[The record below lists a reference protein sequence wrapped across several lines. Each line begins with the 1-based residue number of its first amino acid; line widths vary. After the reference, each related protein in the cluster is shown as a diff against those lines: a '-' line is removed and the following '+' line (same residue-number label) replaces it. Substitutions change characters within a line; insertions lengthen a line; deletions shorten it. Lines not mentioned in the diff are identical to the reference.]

1 MCVCVCVF
9 DVCVMCVCVCVCVCV
24 CLSVVRE
31 HCEKHGTLGRLADR
45 CLPHPSLE
53 SSRFSD
59 VRSEYTQ
66 KQTCVTVTRPLQ
78 NICVHIAHKQLT
90 AYSLLTQSNLAE
102 GEPAYKHDSL
112 FINGLLIAYSDR
124 FPSEQETLVTAE
136 HPYPPTVHSTS
147 PTASRPIPSYPP
159 TPTRS
164 LETLHNIPQ
173 TKESSIAGGSGMY
186 GGGRTSHDTHIAKY
200 SCLRAYES
208 APARRPFGGLATV
221 SADNCQ
227 ENLPFVQKVEGNHQI
242 SRPPVRRRRRG
253 GRGEGRARR
262 GHGRGR
268 LGRGAPYPPTLRG
281 PPPRPLDPYPPPLL
295 PLLPP

>member
-1 MCVCVCVF
+1 M
-9 DVCVMCVCVCVCVCV
+9 
-24 CLSVVRE
+24 
-31 HCEKHGTLGRLADR
+31 
-45 CLPHPSLE
+45 
-53 SSRFSD
+53 
-59 VRSEYTQ
+59 
-66 KQTCVTVTRPLQ
+66 
-78 NICVHIAHKQLT
+78 
-90 AYSLLTQSNLAE
+90 AE
-102 GEPAYKHDSL
+102 GRASPRVAAD
-112 FINGLLIAYSDR
+112 GTWVSDFWGVGYVGSR
-124 FPSEQETLVTAE
+124 VTAE

-173 TKESSIAGGSGMY
+173 TKESSMKEGR
-186 GGGRTSHDTHIAKY
+186 GRTSHDTHIAKY

-227 ENLPFVQKVEGNHQI
+227 ENLPFVQKG
-242 SRPPVRRRRRG
+242 SRETTRSLDRPVRRRRRG
-253 GRGEGRARR
+253 GRGQGRARR

-295 PLLPP
+295 PLGRAGVSRNSFRNLLCCPFFRCAKFRAKFDMLTISLEPKFASVGREGHRMGP

>member
-1 MCVCVCVF
+1 MYFC
-9 DVCVMCVCVCVCVCV
+9 
-24 CLSVVRE
+24 RE
-31 HCEKHGTLGRLADR
+31 GGRKGLWVSDFWGVGYVG
-45 CLPHPSLE
+45 
-53 SSRFSD
+53 SR
-59 VRSEYTQ
+59 
-66 KQTCVTVTRPLQ
+66 
-78 NICVHIAHKQLT
+78 
-90 AYSLLTQSNLAE
+90 
-102 GEPAYKHDSL
+102 
-112 FINGLLIAYSDR
+112 
-124 FPSEQETLVTAE
+124 VTAE

-173 TKESSIAGGSGMY
+173 TKESSMKEGR
-186 GGGRTSHDTHIAKY
+186 GRTSHDTHIAKY

-227 ENLPFVQKVEGNHQI
+227 ENLPFVQKG
-242 SRPPVRRRRRG
+242 SRETTRSLDRPVRRRRRG
-253 GRGEGRARR
+253 GRGQGRARR

-295 PLLPP
+295 PLLPPYHTPQKSETLYRDEPDGPTPTQKYARA